1 MKFQQ
6 RKAAV
11 YPPVVGAY
19 RSRQL
24 ALLSSLLPS
33 DITSSSKLSIE
44 TMLLESWLFQG
55 LKLGDLFFLG
65 GESHENG
72 GGTYVFTHARRA
84 L

>member
-6 RKAAV
+6 RKAAAH
-11 YPPVVGAY
+11 PPGVDAY
-19 RSRQL
+19 RFRQL
-24 ALLSSLLPS
+24 ALLSRLLPS

-65 GESHENG
+65 GEGRENG